1 MFFKS
6 GIYWKIYK
14 NSTIEHDKKHQ
25 EALKFKLKPFNCNE
39 KYHKFS
45 FINFL
50 FEFARPFE
58 SVYEIGAAG
67 GANLIPF
74 SALGKKVSGIEIS
87 PEMVRYA
94 NKHKLNVKE
103 GTINE
108 IEKGFDL
115 YIIQHV
121 LEHVF
126 DLSEFLK
133 KLREKKVKHV
143 FVGVPG
149 FHSMVPSIQIAH
161 NFFFL

>member
-1 MFFKS
+1 MNETSLNVFYKS

-14 NSTIEHDKKHQ
+14 DSTIEHDKKHQ
-25 EALKFKLKPFNCNE
+25 EALKFKLKPFNSNE

-50 FEFARPFE
+50 FEFAHPFE

-74 SALGKKVSGIEIS
+74 SALGKKFGIEIS

-103 GTINE
+103 E
-108 IEKGFDL
+108 
-115 YIIQHV
+115 
-121 LEHVF
+121 
-126 DLSEFLK
+126 LSMKLK
-133 KLREKKVKHV
+133 KDLI
-143 FVGVPG
+143 FTLYNTY
-149 FHSMVPSIQIAH
+149 SNMCLI
-161 NFFFL
+161 